1 MSLDNTDVA
10 AIQNLA
16 GRYCHLMDAGD
27 GENCSALFTEDAVFE
42 IIDVMT
48 SEGREAI
55 AGAVEM
61 FPQFM
66 PGVRH
71 LVTTMAIEGDG
82 TKATMQAYLL
92 NLNVGETP
100 SLKQTGTYADELV
113 KIDGHWHFARRTLT
127 MDGPLM

>member
-1 MSLDNTDVA
+1 MSLSTGDIA
-10 AIQNLA
+10 EIQNLA

-27 GENCSALFTEDAVFE
+27 GENCAALFAPDAVFE
-42 IIDVMT
+42 IVDLMT

-55 AGAVEM
+55 AGAVQM
-61 FPQFM
+61 FPQVL

-71 LVTTMAIEGDG
+71 LVTTMAIDGDG
-82 TKATMQAYLL
+82 DSATMQAYLL
-92 NLNVGETP
+92 NLNVGDEP